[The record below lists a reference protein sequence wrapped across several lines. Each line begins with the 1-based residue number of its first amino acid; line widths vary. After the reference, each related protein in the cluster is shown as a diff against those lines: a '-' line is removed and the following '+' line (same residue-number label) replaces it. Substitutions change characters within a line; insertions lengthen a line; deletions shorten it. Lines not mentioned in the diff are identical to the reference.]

1 MNGPIIE
8 KHMRDSNDDI
18 DYESEFQPSDNKR
31 IKKEENCL
39 ENVKKA
45 FKTIDEIKKET
56 NDKYQNLTIQEK
68 NNNDILFKLIENY
81 DINDNINLN
90 ILDNNLKAI
99 KDSVDKLK
107 TNTEIFIN
115 NYNKFR
121 YTISTEDRKKLR
133 IK

>member
-1 MNGPIIE
+1 MNGTIIE

-39 ENVKKA
+39 EKVKKT
-45 FKTIDEIKKET
+45 FKTMDEIKKET
-56 NDKYQNLTIQEK
+56 NDKYQNLTVQEK

-81 DINDNINLN
+81 DIDDNINLN

-121 YTISTEDRKKLR
+121 YTISTEDRKKI